1 MPIDRT
7 NKNKIHLDYYF
18 ECFDKFNKATV
29 DSEVMEYDEEN
40 QQLFNELMENQD
52 VDIDYIR
59 STRSQRKEKEAEYQV
74 LVSQKSNRG
83 QLEEHKNALALDVG
97 KLNEFNE
104 NLRKRINERH
114 AELEQVPRNQEI
126 LLAKSHETQ
135 AEVADLRSKCA
146 NPNTNH
152 FEAERNAFKINE
164 VRRKIESV
172 KEDILN
178 EEKKNWELE
187 MKYSKCQNSI
197 AGIIR
202 QFNSHSLEANL
213 RNEDGGFFKIDD
225 FRLTDLEDYDGIKI
239 ELVDALKQAKL
250 EHRSKE
256 KDLAK
261 SQTYLEETGDKMA
274 TLRKNLH
281 EKKAE
286 LASITEEIA
295 KSKSHIASEEKA
307 LDERLTEARD
317 NLLALKADE
326 TGGHDKLHG
335 EIEAA
340 KRRLEEARRMRCER
354 EVKGQDFLKKVVNR
368 TVTYIEQCEDIE
380 KRTST
385 SLINQIKRS
394 ISEIKLT
401 TEQVEKKCSQV
412 GRQTKTT

>member
-1 MPIDRT
+1 
-7 NKNKIHLDYYF
+7 
-18 ECFDKFNKATV
+18 
-29 DSEVMEYDEEN
+29 
-40 QQLFNELMENQD
+40 
-52 VDIDYIR
+52 
-59 STRSQRKEKEAEYQV
+59 
-74 LVSQKSNRG
+74 
-83 QLEEHKNALALDVG
+83 
-97 KLNEFNE
+97 
-104 NLRKRINERH
+104 
-114 AELEQVPRNQEI
+114 
-126 LLAKSHETQ
+126 
-135 AEVADLRSKCA
+135 
-146 NPNTNH
+146 
-152 FEAERNAFKINE
+152 
-164 VRRKIESV
+164 
-172 KEDILN
+172 
-178 EEKKNWELE
+178 
-187 MKYSKCQNSI
+187 
-197 AGIIR
+197 
-202 QFNSHSLEANL
+202 
-213 RNEDGGFFKIDD
+213 
-225 FRLTDLEDYDGIKI
+225 
-239 ELVDALKQAKL
+239 
-250 EHRSKE
+250 
-256 KDLAK
+256 
-261 SQTYLEETGDKMA
+261 MA

-281 EKKAE
+281 EKKVE

-340 KRRLEEARRMRCER
+340 KRRLEEAKRMRWER